1 VKEDGVRNVGRRW
14 IVAVAVACLWSA
26 GSAVGAA
33 AANPLS
39 VSWMAGFHA
48 SGTPARYDKVGVIKI
63 GSPSAKNVLV
73 LEPGTS
79 AGGAYFVPLAQWIVT
94 KVRGWQVWSVER
106 RENLLEDQSVFNR
119 AKQGKASNQQV
130 FDYYLGWLTDS
141 SITHHLH
148 AVADSSVAFAR
159 RWGLRV
165 AVEDLRRVIQTA
177 KKLGGRVVLG
187 GHSLG
192 GSVTT
197 AYATWNFDGRPGA
210 ADLAG
215 LVYDDGGS
223 HTTPVSAQRATAEL
237 QDLKAGSPW
246 LAFSNIP
253 APFLGLFSSTGSLG
267 ALIDPNAPA
276 LGQTF
281 PLLPASLK
289 PPVPVTNQA
298 LFGYDVDVKTSKLS
312 FSAQA
317 HVGQLDT
324 SVSPARWSRA
334 GAATPIQRLATMLS
348 GIGVRNADGAE
359 WYFPQRLTDDTGA
372 IGNGIANP
380 AQRVLDVKATL
391 GRRLPKR
398 LLIYAFGAYG
408 GQAIL
413 DAARKLAKQSHI
425 PAGNLTLID
434 RHGTYAHNDP
444 AAVYPRNAFFNALIG
459 FLKKV
464 VAQG

>member
-1 VKEDGVRNVGRRW
+1 MRNIGRRW
-14 IVAVAVACLWSA
+14 IVAVAAACLWCVGPAASA
-26 GSAVGAA
+26 ATAK
-33 AANPLS
+33 PLS

-48 SGTPARYDKVGVIKI
+48 PGTPARYDKVGVIKI
-63 GSPSAKNVLV
+63 GPASAKNVLV

-79 AGGAYFVPLAQWIVT
+79 AGSTYFVPLAQWIVA
-94 KVRGWQVWSVER
+94 KVKGWQVWSVER

-130 FDYYLGWLTDS
+130 FDYYLRWLSDS
-141 SITHHLH
+141 SIKNHLH
-148 AVADSSVAFAR
+148 PVADSSVAFAR

-165 AVEDLRRVIQTA
+165 VVEDLRRVIQTA

-223 HTTPVSAQRATAEL
+223 HTTPVSARQATAEL

-253 APFLGLFSSTGSLG
+253 APYLGLFSSTGSLG

-289 PPVPVTNQA
+289 PPIPVTNQA
-298 LFGYDVDVKTSKLS
+298 LFGYDIDVKTSQLN

-334 GAATPIQRLATMLS
+334 GAITPIERYATMLS
-348 GIGVRNADGAE
+348 GIGVRNADGTE

-380 AQRVLDVKATL
+380 AQKVLNVKATL

-408 GQAIL
+408 GQAVL
-413 DAARKLAKQSHI
+413 DAARKLARQSQI

-434 RHGTYAHNDP
+434 RHSSYAHNDP
-444 AAVYPRNAFFNALIG
+444 AAAYPRDAFFNALTR

-464 VAQG
+464 ASRG